1 MYTYVATGLIVCF
14 QGETVADNIIVDTL
28 RSDILSGALQPGSE
42 LQQAAIAERFGA
54 SRIPVR
60 DALASLA
67 GERLVT
73 IRPNRGARVV
83 SLSPREVGEVFEL
96 RIMLECNCVRAAAAV
111 ASAEQVDEVQYQL
124 RRSSLEAGR
133 AGWSNGDRAFHEAL
147 YEPAEKPRHIE
158 LIGELRNLCRVH
170 AKGYDDLKIQ
180 TPRWLDDHEAI
191 AAEFAA
197 GHAAACEKV
206 LRRHLSATRDVLLQ
220 AMSA

>member
-1 MYTYVATGLIVCF
+1 M
-14 QGETVADNIIVDTL
+14 ADDTILDGL
-28 RSDILSGALQPGSE
+28 RSEILSGALQPGSE
-42 LQQAAIAERFGA
+42 LHQASIAERFGA

-73 IRPNRGARVV
+73 VRPNRGARVV
-83 SLSPREVGEVFEL
+83 SLSPREIGEVFEL
-96 RIMLECNCVRAAAAV
+96 RIMLECNCVRTAAAV

-124 RRSSLEAGR
+124 RRSSLEADR

-147 YEPAEKPRHIE
+147 YQPSQKPRHNE

-170 AKGYDDLKIQ
+170 AKGYDDLKVQ
-180 TPRWLDDHEAI
+180 TPRWLEDHQAI

-197 GHAAACEKV
+197 GHAGACEKA
-206 LRRHLSATRDVLLQ
+206 LRRHLSATRDVLL
-220 AMSA
+220 ALMTSR

>member
-1 MYTYVATGLIVCF
+1 MT
-14 QGETVADNIIVDTL
+14 DDTILDGL

-42 LQQAAIAERFGA
+42 LQQSAIAERFGV

-67 GERLVT
+67 SERLIT

-83 SLSPREVGEVFEL
+83 SLSPREIEEVFEL
-96 RIMLECNCVRAAAAV
+96 RIMLECNCLRAAAAV
-111 ASAEQVDEVQYQL
+111 ASADQVDEVQYQL

-133 AGWSNGDRAFHEAL
+133 AGWSTADGAFHEAL
-147 YEPAEKPRHIE
+147 YQPAQKSRHIE

-170 AKGYDDLKIQ
+170 AKGYDDLKVQ
-180 TPRWLDDHEAI
+180 TPRWLEDHEAI

-197 GHAAACEKV
+197 GHAAACEKA
-206 LRRHLSATRDVLLQ
+206 LRRHLSATRDVLL
-220 AMSA
+220 AVMSDN

>member
-1 MYTYVATGLIVCF
+1 M
-14 QGETVADNIIVDTL
+14 ADDTILDGL
-28 RSDILSGALQPGSE
+28 RSEILSGALQPGSE
-42 LQQAAIAERFGA
+42 LHQASIAERFGA

-83 SLSPREVGEVFEL
+83 SLSPREIGEVFEL
-96 RIMLECNCVRAAAAV
+96 RIMLECNCVRTAAAV

-147 YEPAEKPRHIE
+147 YQPSQKPRHIE

-170 AKGYDDLKIQ
+170 AKGYDDLRAH
-180 TPRWLDDHEAI
+180 TPRWLEDHEAI
-191 AAEFAA
+191 AAEFAD
-197 GHAAACEKV
+197 GHAILCEKV
-206 LRRHLSATRDVLLQ
+206 LRRHLTATRDVLLA
-220 AMSA
+220 AMSGS

>member
-1 MYTYVATGLIVCF
+1 M
-14 QGETVADNIIVDTL
+14 ADDTILNGL
-28 RSDILSGALQPGSE
+28 RSEILNGALQPGSE

-83 SLSPREVGEVFEL
+83 SLSSREIEEVFEL

-111 ASAEQVDEVQYQL
+111 ASTDQVDEVQYQL

-147 YEPAEKPRHIE
+147 YQPAEKPRHIR

-170 AKGYDDLKIQ
+170 AKGYDTLKTH
-180 TPRWLDDHEAI
+180 TPRWLEDHEII

-197 GHAAACEKV
+197 GHAAACEKA
-206 LRRHLSATRDVLLQ
+206 LRRHLEATRNLLLE
-220 AMSA
+220 AMSGL

>member
-1 MYTYVATGLIVCF
+1 M
-14 QGETVADNIIVDTL
+14 ADDTILDGL
-28 RSDILSGALQPGSE
+28 RSEILSGALQPGSE
-42 LQQAAIAERFGA
+42 LHQASIAERFGA

-73 IRPNRGARVV
+73 VRPNRGARVV
-83 SLSPREVGEVFEL
+83 SLSPREIGEVFEL
-96 RIMLECNCVRAAAAV
+96 RIMLECNCVRTAAAV

-147 YEPAEKPRHIE
+147 YQPAQKPRHNE

-170 AKGYDDLKIQ
+170 AKGYDDLRAQ
-180 TPRWLDDHEAI
+180 TPRWLKDHEAI
-191 AAEFAA
+191 AAEFAG
-197 GHAAACEKV
+197 GHAGACEKA
-206 LRRHLSATRDVLLQ
+206 LRRHLTATRDVLLA
-220 AMSA
+220 AMTAR

>member
-1 MYTYVATGLIVCF
+1 MTDDT
-14 QGETVADNIIVDTL
+14 IVDGL
-28 RSDILSGALQPGSE
+28 RREILSGALQPGCE

-73 IRPNRGARVV
+73 IRSNRGARVV
-83 SLSPREVGEVFEL
+83 SLSPREIEEVFEL
-96 RIMLECNCVRAAAAV
+96 RIMLECNCVRTAAAV
-111 ASAEQVDEVQYQL
+111 ASTEQVDEVQYQL

-133 AGWSNGDRAFHEAL
+133 AGWSDGDRAFHEAL
-147 YEPAEKPRHIE
+147 YQVAEKPRHVR

-170 AKGYDDLKIQ
+170 AKGYDDLKIHM
-180 TPRWLDDHEAI
+180 PRWLDDHEAI

-197 GHAAACEKV
+197 GHAAACEKA
-206 LRRHLSATRDVLLQ
+206 LRRHLSAARDVLLQ
-220 AMSA
+220 AMTCR

>member
-1 MYTYVATGLIVCF
+1 MADDTILDGLR
-14 QGETVADNIIVDTL
+14 D
-28 RSDILSGALQPGSE
+28 DILSGALKPGSE
-42 LQQAAIAERFGA
+42 LHQAGIAERFGA

-83 SLSPREVGEVFEL
+83 SLSPREIEEVFEL
-96 RIMLECNCVRAAAAV
+96 RIMLECNCVSAAAAV

-147 YEPAEKPRHIE
+147 YQPAQKPRHIE

-170 AKGYDDLKIQ
+170 AKGYDDLKVQ
-180 TPRWLDDHEAI
+180 TPRWLEDHAAI
-191 AAEFAA
+191 AAEFAG
-197 GHAAACEKV
+197 GHAVACEEV
-206 LRRHLSATRDVLLQ
+206 LHRHLSTTRDVLLA
-220 AMSA
+220 AMSGS

>member
-1 MYTYVATGLIVCF
+1 MAEDTILNGLR
-14 QGETVADNIIVDTL
+14 E
-28 RSDILSGALQPGSE
+28 DILSGALAPGSE
-42 LQQAAIAERFGA
+42 LHQAGIAERFGA

-83 SLSPREVGEVFEL
+83 SLSPREIEEVFEL

-111 ASAEQVDEVQYQL
+111 ASAEQVDELQYQL

-147 YEPAEKPRHIE
+147 YQPAQKPRHIE

-170 AKGYDDLKIQ
+170 AKGYDTLKTH
-180 TPRWLDDHEAI
+180 TPRWLEDHEAI

-197 GHAAACEKV
+197 GHAALCEKV
-206 LRRHLSATRDVLLQ
+206 LRRHLSATRDVLLA
-220 AMSA
+220 AMSGS

>member
-1 MYTYVATGLIVCF
+1 M
-14 QGETVADNIIVDTL
+14 ADDTILDGL
-28 RSDILSGALQPGSE
+28 RSEILSGALQPGSE
-42 LQQAAIAERFGA
+42 LHQASIAERFGA

-73 IRPNRGARVV
+73 VRPNRGARVV
-83 SLSPREVGEVFEL
+83 SLSPREIGEVFEL
-96 RIMLECNCVRAAAAV
+96 RIMLECNCVRTAAAV

-147 YEPAEKPRHIE
+147 YQPSQKPRHNE

-170 AKGYDDLKIQ
+170 AKGYDDLKVQ
-180 TPRWLDDHEAI
+180 TPRWLEDHQAI

-197 GHAAACEKV
+197 GHAGACEKA
-206 LRRHLSATRDVLLQ
+206 LRRHLSATRDVLL
-220 AMSA
+220 ALMTSR

>member
-1 MYTYVATGLIVCF
+1 M
-14 QGETVADNIIVDTL
+14 ADDTILDGL
-28 RSDILSGALQPGSE
+28 RSEILSGALQPGSE

-83 SLSPREVGEVFEL
+83 SLSPREIEEVFEL
-96 RIMLECNCVRAAAAV
+96 RIMLECNCVGAAAAV

-133 AGWSNGDRAFHEAL
+133 AGWSDGDRAFHEAL
-147 YEPAEKPRHIE
+147 YQPGQKPRHNE
-158 LIGELRNLCRVH
+158 LVGELRNLCRVH
-170 AKGYDDLKIQ
+170 AKGYDDLKAH
-180 TPRWLDDHEAI
+180 TPRWLEDHAAI
-191 AAEFAA
+191 AAEFAS
-197 GHAAACEKV
+197 GHTGACEKA
-206 LRRHLSATRDVLLQ
+206 LRRHLTATRDVLLA
-220 AMSA
+220 AMTAG

>member
-1 MYTYVATGLIVCF
+1 MAEDTILNGLR
-14 QGETVADNIIVDTL
+14 D
-28 RSDILSGALQPGSE
+28 DILSGALEPGSE

-83 SLSPREVGEVFEL
+83 SLSPREIEEVFEL
-96 RIMLECNCVRAAAAV
+96 RIMLECNCVRSAAAV
-111 ASAEQVDEVQYQL
+111 ASVEQVDEVQYQL

-133 AGWSNGDRAFHEAL
+133 AGWSTGDRAFHEAL
-147 YEPAEKPRHIE
+147 YQPAQKPRHIE

-170 AKGYDDLKIQ
+170 AKGYDTLKTH
-180 TPRWLDDHEAI
+180 TPRWLEDHEAI

-197 GHAAACEKV
+197 GHAVACEKA
-206 LRRHLSATRDVLLQ
+206 LREHLTATSDVLL
-220 AMSA
+220 AVMTAR

>member
-1 MYTYVATGLIVCF
+1 MNDDT
-14 QGETVADNIIVDTL
+14 IVDGL
-28 RSDILSGALQPGSE
+28 RSEILSGSLQPGSE

-83 SLSPREVGEVFEL
+83 SLSPSEIEEVFEL
-96 RIMLECNCVRAAAAV
+96 RIMLECNCARAAVSV
-111 ASAEQVDEVQYQL
+111 ASREQVDDVRYQL

-133 AGWSNGDRAFHEAL
+133 AGWSNGDRTFHDAL
-147 YEPAEKPRHIE
+147 YLPAEKPRHIR

-170 AKGYDDLKIQ
+170 AKGYDDLKVH
-180 TPRWLDDHEAI
+180 TPRWLEDHEAI

-197 GHAAACEKV
+197 GHAALCEKL
-206 LRRHLSATRDVLLQ
+206 LRKHLTATRDVLLA
-220 AMSA
+220 AMTAR